1 MKFIDFHAD
10 TLYRLFYQENREL
23 GDLWENSCHVSLEH
37 LRRSGYTA
45 QMFACFLNLAKKP
58 RLGSHYPVSYTHLAV
73 LQGKNLI
80 NTLTKGCST
89 GYTGMEKCI
98 LSARFMIIC

>member
-23 GDLWENSCHVSLEH
+23 GDLWENSCHVSLKH

-58 RLGSHYPVSYTHLAV
+58 RLGSHYQDVLGMIDLFYQQTCGYEDKVRFAGSFQDYAV
-73 LQGKNLI
+73 RFPDPG
-80 NTLTKGCST
+80 GGRCS
-89 GYTGMEKCI
+89 
-98 LSARFMIIC
+98 